1 MNDSNQTE
9 FTVLDEAA
17 IETRETLKAVVISVL
32 NLEISRGQ
40 IDADSNLFSLGID
53 SMTVVGLVIAIEEEF
68 GVQIPEDMLA
78 ANVFE
83 RFENLFV
90 LIRSQQKLLG

>member
-9 FTVLDEAA
+9 ITVVDEAA
-17 IETRETLKAVVISVL
+17 VETRETLKAVVIAVL

-53 SMTVVGLVIAIEEEF
+53 SMTVVSLVIAIEEEF

-78 ANVFE
+78 ASVFE

-90 LIRSQQKLLG
+90 LIRSQQQLL